1 MRSAK
6 LALASVLALS
16 AAALAACAVESA
28 PAPTPTGTAA
38 PKAPS
43 GTAEAAE
50 ETPAEEAPV
59 VETPAEI
66 VETFGDALTGVPP
79 VVSIA
84 ELAAA
89 PVKFR
94 GQTVRLEGAV
104 RAVCQ
109 KKGCWMEVRPVEDRE
124 AAGVTVKFKGYAFF
138 MPKDS
143 RGAHATLEGKVNV
156 IDMTPAEVAEF
167 EREGGE
173 IANKNPDGSA
183 TTLLVMANGVELRG
197 RAQ

>member
-1 MRSAK
+1 MTSAK
-6 LALASVLALS
+6 FALASVLALS

-28 PAPTPTGTAA
+28 PAPTNPTSAPS

-43 GTAEAAE
+43 GDE
-50 ETPAEEAPV
+50 PAEEASA
-59 VETPAEI
+59 EEAPAEGPAEV
-66 VETFGDALTGVPP
+66 VETFGDPLTGLPP
-79 VVSIA
+79 VVAIA
-84 ELAAA
+84 DLAAS

-94 GQTVRLEGAV
+94 GQTVRLAGAV

-109 KKGCWMEVRPVEDRE
+109 KKGCWMEVRPEEDRE

-138 MPKDS
+138 MPKDA
-143 RGAHATLEGKVNV
+143 RGAYATLEGKVNV
-156 IDMTPAEVAEF
+156 LDLTPAEVAEF